1 MQTERFFYSILN
13 NYAAR
18 ENKPFKTKWRLE
30 LMRESELIESK
41 MDCVKTVCGTS
52 AFETL
57 GLPLGSF
64 VAVVQGSGT
73 MTLKCKVP
81 KRIFV
86 S

>member
-1 MQTERFFYSILN
+1 
-13 NYAAR
+13 
-18 ENKPFKTKWRLE
+18 
-30 LMRESELIESK
+30 MRESELIESK